1 MPRKPV
7 KRGAAAVKAA
17 VLKAAEPTPVAADRN
32 GTRDGDIAPALL
44 DTAIEYYQLAVQV
57 QMHYNEMLIR
67 VRSFGLTAVA
77 TLLAVSGGAAAA
89 GGDTALT
96 SGFLTLYGGVRMQV
110 SGVYAFCALLLSTG
124 LFLLDRFYYYRLFMA
139 AVKNCI
145 SYEVDNRSALEAIG
159 VRRNPMTLHFVLN
172 VPRLWSDLFVLAFW
186 LIPMVI
192 SAVLLIAAF
201 A

>member
-1 MPRKPV
+1 MAGRAE
-7 KRGAAAVKAA
+7 KRETAAVKAA
-17 VLKAAEPTPVAADRN
+17 ARKAAEPTPVRAE
-32 GTRDGDIAPALL
+32 RDGPRHGDIAPELL
-44 DTAIEYYQLAVQV
+44 DTAIEYYQLAVQI

-77 TLLAVSGGAAAA
+77 TLLAVAGGAAAA
-89 GGDTALT
+89 DGDTALA
-96 SGFLTLYGGVRMQV
+96 SGFLTLFGGVRMQV
-110 SGVYAFCALLLSTG
+110 SGVYAFCALMLCTG

-145 SYEVDNRSALEAIG
+145 SFEVDNRFALEAIG

-172 VPRLWSDLFVLAFW
+172 VPKLWSDLFVLAFW
-186 LIPMVI
+186 LIPMLI

-201 A
+201 P